1 VRGRGTSLGA
11 EGPLVL
17 AAILIGLNFI
27 AIKVAV
33 ESIPPL
39 LVGALRF
46 AVGGL
51 LLLAFVRLMR
61 LRSRPTRR
69 FLLTTLG
76 IGLIGGTLYNVALTE
91 GTSMTSASNA
101 SLIMATSTVWG
112 MLLAAGLG
120 VEPLRAT
127 NVIGAVVSLVGVVI
141 ILGRGLEGGGSSLV
155 GDLVV
160 FAASVSFAAYVVL
173 SRAQHTHYPPV
184 SIAAHTIFL
193 GGLAVF
199 PFTPLGLASWN
210 WGSVSA
216 AAWIAVAYMAIFST
230 ALGYGIWQW
239 GTDLA
244 INCPA
249 YTCRQLGRNVE
260 AGKRQAASNATRRR
274 SIEDPAWTP
283 DGAESLVALVTQAR
297 FRILGRLFDHSP
309 KFTGGRDSELQ

>member
-1 VRGRGTSLGA
+1 VRGRGTSLGV
-11 EGPLVL
+11 EGALVL

-46 AVGGL
+46 TVGGL
-51 LLLAFVRLMR
+51 LLLAFVRVMR

-69 FLLTTLG
+69 FLLTSLG

-101 SLIMATSTVWG
+101 ALIMATSPVWG

-141 ILGRGLEGGGSSLV
+141 ILGRGLEGSGSSLV
-155 GDLVV
+155 GDLMV

-184 SIAAHTIFL
+184 SIAAYTIFL

-199 PFTPLGLASWN
+199 PFTPLELGSWN

-239 GTDLA
+239 GIGRIGADRVLVYGYLITLTGVVSSVAVLGESFGLTRVLGAVVLLA
-244 INCPA
+244 GVYLA
-249 YTCRQLGRNVE
+249 H
-260 AGKRQAASNATRRR
+260 RR
-274 SIEDPAWTP
+274 
-283 DGAESLVALVTQAR
+283 
-297 FRILGRLFDHSP
+297 
-309 KFTGGRDSELQ
+309 